1 MLREEYAAERNIAP
15 QSAQRTQHSLHAMCN
30 GILSV
35 QVARPLPALVT
46 LLQKALL
53 QPSMTLAV
61 GSCFRPMLLP
71 LIDSVV
77 EQALGA
83 QNEGGASQAA
93 TSVAL
98 ISLIEL
104 TPHVTRSAAS
114 SCSLLKGRVDGVRSW
129 TQVVMVMAI
138 VPVMAS

>member
-1 MLREEYAAERNIAP
+1 MIASQGPDVAQGKMQQSTSVAA
-15 QSAQRTQHSLHAMCN
+15 QSAQCTQHSNTPDMCS

-46 LLQKALL
+46 VLQKALL

-77 EQALGA
+77 EQTCGA
-83 QNEGGASQAA
+83 QNGSGASQAA
-93 TSVAL
+93 ISVAL
-98 ISLIEL
+98 ISLVEL
-104 TPHVTRSAAS
+104 TPHLARSAAS
-114 SCSLLKGRVDGVRSW
+114 SC
-129 TQVVMVMAI
+129 
-138 VPVMAS
+138 